1 MNTKIKILKRNSE
14 SEISKV
20 LYIETG
26 FIPVLYI
33 KEALASEQEN
43 ESCNYKIKIQ
53 DTFGTVY
60 SFKGSLESCKNIVA
74 LLIAKYNI

>member
-1 MNTKIKILKRNSE
+1 MNTKIKILKRISE

-20 LYIETG
+20 LYI
-26 FIPVLYI
+26 
-33 KEALASEQEN
+33 KEALASEEEN

>member
-1 MNTKIKILKRNSE
+1 MNTKIKLLKRTSE
-14 SEISKV
+14 EVSKV

-33 KEALASEQEN
+33 KEALASEEEN
-43 ESCNYKIKIQ
+43 KSCNYKIKIQ

-60 SFKGSLESCKNIVA
+60 SFIGSLESCKNIVA
-74 LLIAKYNI
+74 LLIAKYNA